1 MEIEFENRRE
11 NKILGREEIFFKV
24 KYEGKTPSRE
34 KVREQLK
41 NMLGGKGVVVIEYIK
56 TLYGIPEARG
66 YAKVYASEEQA
77 KEIEEKHIIER
88 NFGKKKGKEE
98 KKETKEEKEEKKED
112 VMEEEKEDE
121 NE

>member
-1 MEIEFENRRE
+1 MEIEFENRKE

-34 KVREQLK
+34 KVRGQLK